1 MGRWLHFGSLK
12 FQGWN
17 SETKNKVRKTPLY
30 WLARKLFL
38 TQKVGNSQRDIRH
51 DFEYSIS
58 VIGELLHLKS
68 FHKVKSFQLRPKLF
82 SSLNESWEKIWF
94 NRQSTKRS
102 CWSSLEMHLSE
113 SILFQRIFHT
123 PSKFMTASTTI
134 FRVHKLKGSRRQH
147 NLENNNPS

>member
-1 MGRWLHFGSLK
+1 MASINHFLGTDFHTIDEWADGCILAALNSKDETVLK
-12 FQGWN
+12 
-17 SETKNKVRKTPLY
+17 EKNKVRKTPLY

-82 SSLNESWEKIWF
+82 SSLNESWEKI
-94 NRQSTKRS
+94 
-102 CWSSLEMHLSE
+102 
-113 SILFQRIFHT
+113 
-123 PSKFMTASTTI
+123 
-134 FRVHKLKGSRRQH
+134 
-147 NLENNNPS
+147 